1 MTISIFIGLVRGL
14 QDMVRPK
21 ESRANVNTQILMA
34 FSGGKPVASDIIHVS
49 GISLTKMLGKTFVQ
63 VYDNNQT

>member
-1 MTISIFIGLVRGL
+1 MNFISLLRDL

-21 ESRANVNTQILMA
+21 EAEANVNTQIHMA

-49 GISLTKMLGKTFVQ
+49 GISLTKMHGNAFV
-63 VYDNNQT
+63 